1 MVKVPKFTNDFF
13 VTFYFVMLYNVQK
26 LCKGNPLG
34 SPTEV
39 PLDLNPAMLMWIMLE
54 CCV

>member
-1 MVKVPKFTNDFF
+1 MFKVPKFTNDFF

-26 LCKGNPLG
+26 LCKGNPG
-34 SPTEV
+34 IPYTEV
-39 PLDLNPAMLMWIMLE
+39 PLDLNSAMLVWIMLE